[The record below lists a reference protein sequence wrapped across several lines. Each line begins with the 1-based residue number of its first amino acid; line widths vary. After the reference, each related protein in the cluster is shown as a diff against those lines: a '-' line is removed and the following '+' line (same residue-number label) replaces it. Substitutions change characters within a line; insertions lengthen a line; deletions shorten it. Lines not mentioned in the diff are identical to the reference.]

1 MRIKCN
7 HSHQKRKDKREVRAE
22 RAVLCAYVENHAI
35 LEPILLYRASKY
47 KQTIGLLRLLENSHF
62 PSYMINI
69 KVFTFLCQDTNMAG
83 SSFVKKCCNSSK
95 KQISTI

>member
-7 HSHQKRKDKREVRAE
+7 HSHQKRKDKGEVRAE

-47 KQTIGLLRLLENSHF
+47 KQTNRSG
-62 PSYMINI
+62 Y
-69 KVFTFLCQDTNMAG
+69 
-83 SSFVKKCCNSSK
+83 
-95 KQISTI
+95 